1 MHAIIRQGDGKFYI
15 SAVYGYYED
24 NTAID
29 DYDRY
34 LEQIYKPYWIIW
46 DPEKKRL
53 IRWQTTVPDGV
64 HNLKCKRTLHGR
76 TGGYAHE

>member
-53 IRWQTTVPDGV
+53 IRWQTTVPDGEPM
-64 HNLKCKRTLHGR
+64 RTLHPTSTRYSR
-76 TGGYAHE
+76 TM